1 LPELKLQSKRYVT
14 LGDQQPAYLNGFIV
28 DVDDYSTQ
36 KFKDALITG
45 TALGS
50 YAVVL
55 PLPNGEVL
63 MGCDQLGI
71 YPLYYTTSPVV
82 IADRLQHFKG
92 KAMDEI
98 GVMQRLNPF
107 ISATLGERTLL
118 KGVFRLLPGSY
129 VWFDKTGAIKQ
140 RGFTKAVTQKSGLKE
155 AARHYHETA
164 GRIAQYLSKN
174 ECALLFSGGLD
185 SRIAL
190 SYFKSQ
196 SAFRL
201 LTYGKSQYPDVHI
214 ARRIAEKENLPHT
227 IASNEKAYFQST
239 EAISEFSERT
249 EAFGL
254 CDVLELQELYNPREA
269 ILFGEI
275 TESVTARWHKP
286 SKATLWGYLKYYLG
300 ANSQNKRPL
309 NEQFYSDEQLLLKPN
324 LFSKLGGTNYETYKA
339 GTLSDLAQLESAQ
352 ENLFNG
358 ASPKEAVL
366 WFTRVRLV
374 NARQVV
380 LLNEWYGKAYSPLSS
395 GVLLQVIMGV
405 SAQKRARYRLLKK
418 LFRCNPEL
426 LKLAKYP
433 TAQVPL
439 VRASAPLPVILFTW
453 YLAKLWRNLL
463 KKRHAN
469 YFLSRPDWKRLYA
482 EHQKELAAILAL
494 IAGAGIS
501 NAYVEQKI
509 KNRLAGST
517 QPLVPTDINLSAAL
531 AAELVSLRT
540 YETN

>member
-1 LPELKLQSKRYVT
+1 
-14 LGDQQPAYLNGFIV
+14 
-28 DVDDYSTQ
+28 
-36 KFKDALITG
+36 
-45 TALGS
+45 
-50 YAVVL
+50 
-55 PLPNGEVL
+55 
-63 MGCDQLGI
+63 
-71 YPLYYTTSPVV
+71 
-82 IADRLQHFKG
+82 
-92 KAMDEI
+92 
-98 GVMQRLNPF
+98 
-107 ISATLGERTLL
+107 
-118 KGVFRLLPGSY
+118 
-129 VWFDKTGAIKQ
+129 
-140 RGFTKAVTQKSGLKE
+140 
-155 AARHYHETA
+155 
-164 GRIAQYLSKN
+164 
-174 ECALLFSGGLD
+174 
-185 SRIAL
+185 
-190 SYFKSQ
+190 
-196 SAFRL
+196 
-201 LTYGKSQYPDVHI
+201 
-214 ARRIAEKENLPHT
+214 
-227 IASNEKAYFQST
+227 
-239 EAISEFSERT
+239 
-249 EAFGL
+249 
-254 CDVLELQELYNPREA
+254 
-269 ILFGEI
+269 
-275 TESVTARWHKP
+275 
-286 SKATLWGYLKYYLG
+286 
-300 ANSQNKRPL
+300 
-309 NEQFYSDEQLLLKPN
+309 
-324 LFSKLGGTNYETYKA
+324 
-339 GTLSDLAQLESAQ
+339 
-352 ENLFNG
+352 
-358 ASPKEAVL
+358 
-366 WFTRVRLV
+366 VRLV